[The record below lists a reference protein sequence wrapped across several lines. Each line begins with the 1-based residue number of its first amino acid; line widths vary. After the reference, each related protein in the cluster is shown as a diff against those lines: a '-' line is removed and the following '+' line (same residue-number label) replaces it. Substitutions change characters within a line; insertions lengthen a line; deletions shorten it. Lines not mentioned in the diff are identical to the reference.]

1 MGQEL
6 VLIAWLAAYY
16 FGGEEFSHMDM
27 NSIGPHNRWW
37 QVLLINVDVAWT
49 TPLKSEHT
57 SEREKNQTYDMEFL
71 SENNTLR
78 DSLSIFLSSTS
89 TSYFK
94 TLNKALPKISPQ
106 NALQKKGIL

>member
-1 MGQEL
+1 
-6 VLIAWLAAYY
+6 
-16 FGGEEFSHMDM
+16 
-27 NSIGPHNRWW
+27 
-37 QVLLINVDVAWT
+37 
-49 TPLKSEHT
+49 
-57 SEREKNQTYDMEFL
+57 MEFL